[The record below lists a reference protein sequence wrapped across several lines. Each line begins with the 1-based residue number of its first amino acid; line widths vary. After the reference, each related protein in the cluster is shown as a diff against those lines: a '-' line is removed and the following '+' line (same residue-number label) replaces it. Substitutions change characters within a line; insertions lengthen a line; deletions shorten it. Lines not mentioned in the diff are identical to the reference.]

1 MKLKTSRT
9 TIAITL
15 ALALAAPAMPAHAVT
30 FINSFTVSGSAR
42 DLSGLA
48 NGANTN
54 RLGGFGSDLIYDK
67 ASNQFYSLP
76 DRGPGGGTID
86 YAPRYQA
93 FKLGID
99 HNSGSISSFTLTGTT
114 LFKDANNTSY
124 TGLNP
129 LLANGNVS
137 TLGKSLDPEGLTRLP
152 NGNFLVSDEYGPSVL
167 EINAAGKVLRTFT
180 TPANIIA
187 KNGNA
192 LDYVN
197 GRPTITSG
205 RQDNRGFEGITVS
218 ADGKT
223 AYAILQDPLVNE
235 GAQNDG
241 RRSRN
246 VRIVAFDTV
255 TGTSTSQFI
264 YQLEDASTL
273 NLITP
278 GNTFSATS
286 QGRNIGV
293 SAIQAL
299 PDGRLL
305 VLERDNRGF
314 GPGDPT
320 GTTPVAFKGLFVIN
334 LAGATDVSAI
344 SLAGS
349 NALPNGVT
357 AVSKTAYLDIR
368 AKLLAAGITI
378 GEKIE
383 GMAFGPRL
391 AGGGVSLI
399 LITDNDFSVTQN
411 SSNVQFDVCTSGPG
425 GTASEVILDSACG
438 AGQSLIPTY
447 LYSFR
452 LDAAE
457 ARALGFADVPE
468 PSSWA
473 MMVAG
478 FGLIGGGIRRARAA
492 RVAVA

>member
-1 MKLKTSRT
+1 MKIKSFRP
-9 TIAITL
+9 
-15 ALALAAPAMPAHAVT
+15 ALALVLALSASTVPAQAVS
-30 FINSFTVSGSAR
+30 FINSFTVSGNAK

-54 RLGGFGSDLIYDK
+54 RLGGFGSDLIYDRAK
-67 ASNQFYSLP
+67 DQFYSLP

-86 YAPRYQA
+86 YAPRYQS

-99 HNSGSISSFTLTGTT
+99 HASGAISSFTLTGTT
-114 LFKDANNTSY
+114 LFKDASGNNY

-129 LLANGNVS
+129 LLANGSVS
-137 TLGKSLDPEGLTRLP
+137 TLGRSLDPEGLTKLP

-167 EINAAGKVLRTFT
+167 EIDPSGKVLRTFT
-180 TPANIIA
+180 TPANILA
-187 KNGNA
+187 KNGNT

-197 GRPTITSG
+197 GRPTINSG
-205 RQDNRGFEGITVS
+205 RQDNRGFEGITIS

-246 VRIVAFDTV
+246 VRIVAFDTA
-255 TGTSTSQFI
+255 TGTSTGQFI
-264 YQLEDASTL
+264 YQLEDAAAL
-273 NLITP
+273 NSVTP
-278 GNTFSATS
+278 GNTFNPTS

-293 SAIQAL
+293 SAIQTL

-314 GPGDPT
+314 GPTDPT
-320 GTTPVAFKGLFVIN
+320 GATPVAFKGLFVIN

-349 NALPNGVT
+349 NALPAGVS

-383 GMAFGPRL
+383 GVAFGPRL

-411 SSNVQFDVCTSGPG
+411 ASNVQFDVCTSGVG
-425 GTASEVILDSACG
+425 GIASEVILDSACS
-438 AGQSLIPTY
+438 AGRSLVPTY

-468 PSSWA
+468 PATWA
-473 MMVAG
+473 MMLAG
-478 FGLIGGGIRRARAA
+478 FGLVGGGIRRMRSAKI
-492 RVAVA
+492 VPM